1 MRPLAAVGCT
11 NTAPPRPTHD
21 RKLDSCPNAAS
32 THVLNPAEGTTDF
45 APFAALGDV
54 SIFDVNQGTVTKVGN
69 KDAAWDVLENNT
81 HPALGIRTVSS
92 NCTKIVFDPAAFM
105 NNEHII
111 MTVDHTAAADHGKAG
126 GDTYN
131 TCSTA
136 LRCTRKTQWGSRRKT
151 RMDMNNVSE
160 LPKLG
165 LGSKKDMNNVSELP
179 PVRSRCA
186 LR

>member
-1 MRPLAAVGCT
+1 M
-11 NTAPPRPTHD
+11 
-21 RKLDSCPNAAS
+21 
-32 THVLNPAEGTTDF
+32 
-45 APFAALGDV
+45 
-54 SIFDVNQGTVTKVGN
+54 SIVDVNQAVTKVGT

-81 HPALGIRTVSS
+81 HPALEIRTVSS

-105 NNEHII
+105 DSDENIF
-111 MTVDHTAAADHGKAG
+111 MTVDHTAAADHGAG

-151 RMDMNNVSE
+151 KKDANNASE
-160 LPKLG
+160 RPKLG